1 MSDRISVAPPSDSS
15 RRKLLKWG
23 EVVAAVGVA
32 HLAIVAPASPSVK
45 EGYAD
50 DLAILNVALGLEHQA
65 IAAYQAGAESK
76 LLPAP
81 VLEIAV
87 SFQSDHKHHR
97 DALIGLIR
105 KYGGTPVEAKSSYD
119 FGTIKSAGDILNL
132 ALTLEQGAVD
142 AYLANAYKLK
152 SGDILNSAVPIVL
165 DEVRHATV
173 FRLALGLPVTERPK
187 Y

>member
-1 MSDRISVAPPSDSS
+1 MSDRITVAPPPDSS

-23 EVVAAVGVA
+23 EVVAAFGVA
-32 HLAIVAPASPSVK
+32 HLSIVASANPSAK
-45 EGYAD
+45 AGYAD

-65 IAAYQAGAESK
+65 VAAYQAGAESK

-87 SFQSDHKHHR
+87 SFQKDHKRHR

>member
-1 MSDRISVAPPSDSS
+1 MSRDGKARARTVSRRQVLQAGGLSVAAGILATPKP
-15 RRKLLKWG
+15 
-23 EVVAAVGVA
+23 AAA
-32 HLAIVAPASPSVK
+32 TPSVK
-45 EGYAD
+45 AGYAD

-65 IAAYQAGAESK
+65 VAAYQAGAESK

-87 SFQSDHKHHR
+87 AFQKDHKRHR
-97 DALIGLIR
+97 DALIRLIK
-105 KYGGTPVEAKSSYD
+105 KYGGTPVGPKSSYD
-119 FGTIKSAGDILNL
+119 FGTIKTAGDILNL
-132 ALTLEQGAVD
+132 AYTLEQGAVD

-173 FRLALGLPVTERPK
+173 FRLALGMPVTERPK

>member
-1 MSDRISVAPPSDSS
+1 
-15 RRKLLKWG
+15 
-23 EVVAAVGVA
+23 
-32 HLAIVAPASPSVK
+32 
-45 EGYAD
+45 
-50 DLAILNVALGLEHQA
+50 
-65 IAAYQAGAESK
+65 
-76 LLPAP
+76 

-87 SFQSDHKHHR
+87 SFQKDHKRHR

-119 FGTIKSAGDILNL
+119 FGTIKSPGDILNL
-132 ALTLEQGAVD
+132 ALMLEQGAVD
-142 AYLANAYKLK
+142 AYLAHAYKLK

>member
-1 MSDRISVAPPSDSS
+1 MFERISVAPPPDRS
-15 RRKLLKWG
+15 RMKLLKWG
-23 EVVAAVGVA
+23 EVVAALGIA
-32 HLAIVAPASPSVK
+32 RLSIIASANPSAK
-45 EGYAD
+45 AGYAD
-50 DLAILNVALGLEHQA
+50 DLDILNVALGLEHQA

-76 LLPAP
+76 LLPAA

-87 SFQSDHKHHR
+87 SFQTDHKRHR
-97 DALIGLIR
+97 DALIGLIT
-105 KYGGTPVEAKSSYD
+105 KYGGTPVGAKSSYD
-119 FGTIKSAGDILNL
+119 FGTIKNAGDILNL

-165 DEVRHATV
+165 DEVRHVTV
-173 FRLALGLPVTERPK
+173 LRLALGLPVTERPK